1 MFTRRSLFG
10 AVAGL
15 FGARKIAPAV
25 TRLDVLYGLKAKPE
39 FVFKAPITGAELVT
53 EALQLIGTLLPGE
66 FPAKDDLDFV
76 LRNLSRMLGTNL
88 SAETTLFLS
97 LRHQRTVIRDLAV
110 EVMPAY
116 GIAVGTGYWPTT

>member
-25 TRLDVLYGLKAKPE
+25 TRLDVLYGLKAKP
-39 FVFKAPITGAELVT
+39 VTGAELVT